1 MRPLGL
7 HYSTVGYN
15 HLGKVA
21 VMNELEA
28 EFESGGRPMEVAP
41 GKPGT
46 VAIGFCMPDSS
57 YVLKV
62 IRDTPT
68 GGYKWGKFDGVP
80 SVLRKYTRVHEI
92 NRTDSMLDAIIFYN
106 LRLNVSWFTGDL
118 LDQMLEYA
126 RESVHRDGDALVF
139 RYLIVQRRLTPL
151 PVYLENA
158 TQKQAETAMV
168 NLGYCIKN
176 NAAGNIFNRDLDARN
191 YGVTS
196 YLKVYLYDYDALEDL
211 TDVKIR
217 TNTDRIDGEEDIP
230 DWYFEDGVVFLPE
243 ELVAGL
249 CLPYRELRRRF
260 TEEHSMLLTVGYWE
274 SIQQDLLAGK
284 VPVVSVYP
292 DTERLTAP
300 GA

>member
-7 HYSTVGYN
+7 HYTTVGYN

-28 EFESGGRPMEVAP
+28 EFESDRRPMDVAP

-46 VAIGFCMPDSS
+46 VAIGFCMPDSA

-62 IRDTPT
+62 IRDTPAS
-68 GGYKWGKFDGVP
+68 GYKWGAFGGVE
-80 SVLRKYTRVHEI
+80 SVLEKYCRVHEI
-92 NRTDSMLDAIIFYN
+92 NRTDSMLDAMIYYN
-106 LRLNVSWFTGDL
+106 LRLDVSWFATPL
-118 LDQMLEYA
+118 LEEILEHA
-126 RESVHRDGDALVF
+126 ASSVHRDGRALVF

-151 PVYLENA
+151 PIYLENS
-158 TQKQAETAMV
+158 TPRQAETAMA

-196 YLKVYLYDYDALEDL
+196 YLKVYLYDYDALEEL

-217 TNTDRIDGEEDIP
+217 TNTDRIEGEEDIP

-243 ELVAGL
+243 ELVTGL
-249 CLPYRELRRRF
+249 CLPYRTLRRRF
-260 TEEHSMLLTVGYWE
+260 EVEHPMLLTVDYWE
-274 SIQQDLLAGK
+274 SIQRDLQRGK

-292 DTERLTAP
+292 DTERLDDENS
-300 GA
+300 